1 VDKVSDTPMMDV
13 VLKNLQYFDENT
25 QTQLQSLY
33 AQGCSLERKLAAL
46 KEQYRVLEDELLV
59 LGDERNAAVS
69 ELEIYRQREADI
81 FKSLTA
87 VIT

>member
-1 VDKVSDTPMMDV
+1 MDKVSEMTDIRHCEACGQVKFPSDHW
-13 VLKNLQYFDENT
+13 Q
-25 QTQLQSLY
+25 
-33 AQGCSLERKLAAL
+33 RKLAEQ
-46 KEQYRVLEDELLV
+46 KEQMRVLEDEMLV
-59 LGDERNAAVS
+59 MMDERNAAVS

>member
-1 VDKVSDTPMMDV
+1 MDKVSDTP
-13 VLKNLQYFDENT
+13 NQDEVICPACSHQFRAIPENV
-25 QTQLQSLY
+25 QS
-33 AQGCSLERKLAAL
+33 ELAAQ
-46 KEQYRVLEDELLV
+46 KEQFRVLEDELLV